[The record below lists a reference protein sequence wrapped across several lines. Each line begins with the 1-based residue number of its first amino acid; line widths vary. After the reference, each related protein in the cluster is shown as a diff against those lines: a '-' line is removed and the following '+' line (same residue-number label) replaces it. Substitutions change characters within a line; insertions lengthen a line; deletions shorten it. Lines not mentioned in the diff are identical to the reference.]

1 MKVYEALAAAFVA
14 EDVDCVFGLMGDAN
28 LKWWSAMAAADVR
41 MLSARHETALVAMA
55 DSYAQASGKVG
66 VAAVT
71 CGPALVHAAAPLTAA
86 ARARTPLVL
95 FAGDTPAL
103 ALGNPQDIE
112 QRKVADLCEAG
123 FVQLRGA
130 GTVADDVRTAF
141 FRARTER
148 RPIVLNVPMDLQGA
162 ALTGEWSYQ
171 PSATLTEPAQRRPP
185 DPVAASAVMEV
196 ISSARRPVIVAGRG
210 AMSSGAKEAVL
221 ALAARTGALLATT
234 MPAKGWLD
242 EDEFAVG
249 IVGPLA
255 STIGRQLFAE
265 ADLVLG
271 IGASLDRYAL
281 VDGGPSF
288 PTATVVS
295 ITDEPVLKG
304 NSRAPDRFLVGDADA
319 CVRALLSRA
328 DERGLQLAG
337 FRTDETRQRIAD
349 SVAVER
355 MAVDTA
361 AGLDPRTVMRALE
374 DVLDDNDEVVVG
386 VGHFLSF
393 AAMHLR
399 RPTGGRFHWTHYF
412 GAIGY
417 ALPIGIGVAV
427 ARPERRVVV
436 IEGDGS
442 LMMSLPELE
451 SAARLGLDI
460 LVLVVNDQALGA
472 EMHKLRADGLEPSHA
487 HMSTPDFGA
496 VADALGGS
504 GAVVSDAESLR
515 DALARHRSAGGGLH
529 VIDARTDRNAMS
541 EMYHKLHFGQDQHAP
556 HQRLQ
561 PVVAAARQPTRI
573 SPARN

>member
-14 EDVDCVFGLMGDAN
+14 EGVDCVFGLMGDAN
-28 LKWWSAMAAADVR
+28 LKWWSAMADADVR

-55 DSYAQASGKVG
+55 DAYAQASGKVG

-71 CGPALVHAAAPLTAA
+71 CGPALVHAATPLTAA

-103 ALGNPQDIE
+103 ALGNPQDID

-123 FVQLRGA
+123 FVQVRGPA
-130 GTVADDVRTAF
+130 TVADDVRAAF
-141 FRARTER
+141 FRAQTER
-148 RPIVLNVPMDLQGA
+148 RPIVLNVPMDLQGVDVA
-162 ALTGEWSYQ
+162 STWSYQ
-171 PSATLTEPAQRRPP
+171 PSSALTEPAQRRPP
-185 DPVAASAVMEV
+185 DPVAASEALDL

-210 AMSSGAKEAVL
+210 AMASGAKESVL
-221 ALAARTGALLATT
+221 ALAGRIGALLATT

-242 EDEFAVG
+242 EDAFAIG
-249 IVGPLA
+249 LVGPLA
-255 STIGRQLFAE
+255 STTGRELFAE

-271 IGASLDRYAL
+271 VGAGLDRYAM
-281 VDGGPSF
+281 VDGGPCF

-295 ITDEPVLKG
+295 ITDEAVLKG
-304 NSRAPDRFLVGDADA
+304 NSRAPDRFLIGDADA
-319 CVRALLSRA
+319 CLSALLRLA
-328 DERGLQLAG
+328 DERGLLLDG
-337 FRTDETRQRIAD
+337 FRTAETRRRIAD
-349 SVAVER
+349 SVAGEHA
-355 MAVDTA
+355 AVDTA

-374 DVLDDNDEVVVG
+374 DVLDDRDEVVVG

-399 RPTGGRFHWTHYF
+399 RPAGGQFHWTHYF

-427 ARPERRVVV
+427 ARPEHRVVV

-451 SAARLGLDI
+451 SAARMGLDV
-460 LVLVVNDQALGA
+460 LVVVVNDQALGA
-472 EMHKLRADGLEPSHA
+472 EMHKLRADGLDPSRA
-487 HMSTPDFGA
+487 HLSTPDFGA
-496 VADALGGS
+496 VAGALGGS
-504 GAVVSDAESLR
+504 GTVVFDADSLR
-515 DALARHRSAGGGLH
+515 DALARHRNAGGGLH

-541 EMYHKLHFGQDQHAP
+541 EMYQKLHFGQDQHAP

-561 PVVAAARQPTRI
+561 PVTAEV
-573 SPARN
+573 